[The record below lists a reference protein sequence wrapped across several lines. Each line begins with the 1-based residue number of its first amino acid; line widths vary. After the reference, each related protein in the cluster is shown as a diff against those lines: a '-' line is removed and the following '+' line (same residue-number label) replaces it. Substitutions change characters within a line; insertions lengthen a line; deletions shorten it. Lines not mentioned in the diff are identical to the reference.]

1 MDNMLP
7 NETTLWEIY
16 RLGLRGYEILSENGL
31 RSFTK
36 SFVYYLKSKGQYKR
50 WIEANEPHD
59 AELRAISSRC
69 GNFDY
74 MPKISIIMPTWNTGE
89 LYLREAIES
98 VLAQTYDNWELC
110 IADGGSTVSW
120 IRGIL
125 EDYARMDSRVKVVFL
140 KQNCGIAAN
149 SNRALTLANGEFV
162 GFLDHDDTIAPFTF
176 YEIIRILNKKQELDF
191 IYSDEDKIDK
201 DGNRSNPFF
210 KPDWSPDMFLS
221 CNYPIH
227 ISILR
232 KKLLDDLRGFKDG
245 YNGSQDYDLLL
256 RASEVIEETNIAHIP
271 KILYHWRTI
280 STSTANSC
288 RAKPYAYEAAKK
300 ALADAMY
307 RRGIE
312 FDEIIDG
319 LWQGSYRIKY
329 KILGDPRVSIIIPTK
344 DKKDLLKR
352 CIDSIFTKTT
362 YENYEIVLV
371 DNQSKESETFCYYDE
386 LKNGPKR
393 IRLLHY
399 DDAFNYSA
407 INNFAVSNCDSEY
420 ILFLNNDTEV
430 ISPEWLSAMIEH
442 IQRPDVGAVGAKLL
456 FPNGLIQHC
465 GVILGYGDPPIAGHH
480 YCRYPDSHGYCG
492 VINTVRDFSAVTGAC
507 MMTKRSLFNE
517 VGGLDEKN
525 LAISLNDIDYC
536 LRLRKRGYLVVYTP
550 YAMLYHHESMS
561 RGSDDA
567 PEKILRFQREIE
579 YFRARWGSVIDRG
592 DPYYSRNLVLD
603 RFDFS
608 IKCGG

>member
-1 MDNMLP
+1 MLLP
-7 NETTLWEIY
+7 NGTTFRQMY
-16 RLGLRGYEILSENGL
+16 DQGVQGYCILSNNGL
-31 RSFTK
+31 RCFGEV
-36 SFVYYLKSKGQYKR
+36 FLRYLRARGQYKR
-50 WIEANEPHD
+50 WIEANEPNEERLSRIS
-59 AELRAISSRC
+59 AEC
-69 GNFDY
+69 KNFDY
-74 MPKISIIMPTWNTGE
+74 KPKISIIMPTWNTAGK
-89 LYLREAIES
+89 YLKAAIES
-98 VLAQTYDNWELC
+98 VLVQTYDNWDLC
-110 IADGGSTVSW
+110 IADGGSTSYWVK
-120 IRGIL
+120 GIL

-140 KQNCGIAAN
+140 KQNRGIAAN
-149 SNRALTLANGEFV
+149 SNRALKLANGEFV
-162 GFLDHDDTIAPFTF
+162 GFLDHDDTIAPFAF
-176 YEIIRILNKKQELDF
+176 YELIRILNKKQELDF

-232 KKLLDDLRGFKDG
+232 KKLLDDLRGFKDE

-344 DKKDLLKR
+344 DKKDLMKR

-386 LKNGPKR
+386 LKNSPKR
-393 IRLLHY
+393 IRLLRY

-407 INNFAVSNCDSEY
+407 INNFAVSNCDSDY

-456 FPNGLIQHC
+456 FPNGFIQHC

-480 YCRYPDSHGYCG
+480 YCRYPDRAGYFG
-492 VINTVRDFSAVTGAC
+492 VINSIRDFSAVTGAC
-507 MMTKRSLFNE
+507 MMTKMSLFEE
-517 VGGLDEKN
+517 VGGLDEEN

-536 LRLRKRGYLVVYTP
+536 LKLREKGYLIVYTP
-550 YAMLYHHESMS
+550 YATLYHHESVS
-561 RGSDDA
+561 RGYDDT
-567 PEKILRFQREIE
+567 PKNKLRFQREIE
-579 YFRARWGSVIDRG
+579 HFRGRWGEMIDNG
-592 DPYYSRNLVLD
+592 DPYYNPNLSLD
-603 RFDFS
+603 RVNFS
-608 IKCGG
+608 IRC